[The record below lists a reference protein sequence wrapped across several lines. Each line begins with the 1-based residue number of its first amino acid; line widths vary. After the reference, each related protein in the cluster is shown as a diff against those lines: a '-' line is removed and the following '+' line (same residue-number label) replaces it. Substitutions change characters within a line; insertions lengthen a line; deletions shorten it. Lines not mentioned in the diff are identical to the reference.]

1 MDPAKLKV
9 VELRS
14 QLGKRGLDTKGNKAV
29 LVERLRKALEDE
41 TGDRKLSLF
50 THLYSIINVVLSFS
64 INRYLLHTGF
74 NGIFLLL
81 FVVFL

>member
-14 QLGKRGLDTKGNKAV
+14 ELQKRNLDSKGVKAV

-41 TGDRKLSLF
+41 SDG
-50 THLYSIINVVLSFS
+50 LYYLPII
-64 INRYLLHTGF
+64 
-74 NGIFLLL
+74 
-81 FVVFL
+81 